1 MQAMERPITR
11 FGHDD
16 TGDWIATLSCG
27 HLQHV
32 RHIPPFINRP
42 WVTTEQGR
50 KSKIGGALNCV
61 RCDKFELPNGFV
73 TYKKTPIF
81 TEESLP
87 AGLKNDHSTK
97 AGIWAKIIVTEGKLR
112 YRVDTLGTDVELSLD
127 KFGIVVPEVLHSMEP
142 LGTVHFFVEFYKKPD
157 HFA

>member
-1 MQAMERPITR
+1 
-11 FGHDD
+11 
-16 TGDWIATLSCG
+16 
-27 HLQHV
+27 V

-50 KSKIGGALNCV
+50 KSKIGRTLNCV
-61 RCDKFELPNGFV
+61 RCDGFELPNGFV
-73 TYKKTPIF
+73 TYNKTPIF

-97 AGIWAKIIVTEGKLR
+97 AGIWAKIILTKGKLR
-112 YRVDTLGTDVELSLD
+112 YRVDTLGTNVELSPD
-127 KFGIVVPEVLHSMEP
+127 KFGIVVPEVLHSVEP

-157 HFA
+157 HFT